1 MAALVKH
8 KFRSFLNLPRILI
21 DSTEDLERLDAEKK
35 KKDTEKKA
43 GWSEAEPIWPH
54 KTEQEYLREQLIS
67 HTKFLLHQGEIKVQS
82 SSFGANRSGLET
94 IRTARTAF
102 HGTSLQ
108 CQSPYDSDGS
118 VFDAFDGDSVRT
130 PIINSPVNKVTFF
143 DAAFDNQM
151 TRFLKER
158 YLKESEQPA
167 NGGKVVPSTRKEE
180 KEIQVS
186 LQSFVHLFVVQRAD
200 QQTVILGDGAGSR
213 LDELS

>member
-1 MAALVKH
+1 M
-8 KFRSFLNLPRILI
+8 PR
-21 DSTEDLERLDAEKK
+21 
-35 KKDTEKKA
+35 
-43 GWSEAEPIWPH
+43 
-54 KTEQEYLREQLIS
+54 KTEQEYLREQLIDR
-67 HTKFLLHQGEIKVQS
+67 TKFLLHQGEIKVQS
-82 SSFGANRSGLET
+82 NSYGANRSGLET

-167 NGGKVVPSTRKEE
+167 NGEKRLHLLERK
-180 KEIQVS
+180 KKR
-186 LQSFVHLFVVQRAD
+186 FK
-200 QQTVILGDGAGSR
+200 
-213 LDELS
+213 